1 MDLLLDTHVVLWW
14 DSDDV
19 RLSIDAR
26 AAIAHV
32 DTRVFVSAASPWEI
46 AVKARKGKLRFSGSP
61 TALFDTNGFL
71 PLAISPAHA
80 AAAGALTWDHED
92 PFDRVLVV
100 QARDER
106 LVLVHADASTRAFSG
121 VTQMWAAGA

>member
-1 MDLLLDTHVVLWW
+1 MDLLLDTHVLLWW
-14 DSDDV
+14 DSDDA

-26 AAIAHV
+26 TAIAHV
-32 DTRVFVSAASPWEI
+32 DNRVFVSAASPWEI
-46 AVKARKGKLRFSGSP
+46 AIKARKGKLRFSGSP
-61 TALFDTNGFL
+61 TALIDANGFL

-106 LVLVHADASTRAFSG
+106 LVLVHADASIRAFAG